1 MVIGMKKIFSNIII
15 FTDRDKDIAF
25 VKEKVE
31 KMILDLDNVKANEND
46 YKFKIDIIQDSIN
59 NITIL
64 SSDYL
69 KFNDLE
75 SNKSLIRK
83 ISKRIANDTFMISS
97 IEDNTAILEKYSF
110 NKRIYDYIV
119 FGDKEKL
126 ESLGYNEEYGTYMYK
141 DIWTNHFVGRNTIE
155 DVEKLLDESNTFF
168 DYYELFVEILKLYG
182 IRYELATYNDYDS
195 SFLSH
200 EVVKE
205 TLYFK

>member
-1 MVIGMKKIFSNIII
+1 MKKYFSNIII
-15 FTDRDKDIAF
+15 FTDRDKDINF
-25 VKEKVE
+25 VKNKIE
-31 KMILDLDNVKANEND
+31 KMILDLDNAKTNESD

-64 SSDYL
+64 SSDYF
-69 KFNDLE
+69 KFVDLE
-75 SNKSLIRK
+75 TNKSLIRK

-126 ESLGYNEEYGTYMYK
+126 EKLYK

-155 DVEKLLDESNTFF
+155 DVEKLLNESSTFF
-168 DYYELFVEILKLYG
+168 EYYELFVEILKLYG

-200 EVVKE
+200 EIVKD